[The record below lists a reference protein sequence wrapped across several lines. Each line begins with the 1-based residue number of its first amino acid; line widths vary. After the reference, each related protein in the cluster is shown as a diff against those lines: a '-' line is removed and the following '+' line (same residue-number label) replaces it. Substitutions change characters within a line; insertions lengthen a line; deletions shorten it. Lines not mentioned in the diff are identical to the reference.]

1 MSELGWKYLTAED
14 KANIVRGIRDGVA
27 YGGPYHVEIHPA
39 DRCNIE
45 CFFCSTAALRGTD
58 ELPLSRLEELI
69 GELKA
74 AGTRSIRLAGGGEP
88 LFHRKT
94 KDFLAALVGSGLP
107 IENITTNAVLLNEE
121 IATLL
126 VRGDCDQV
134 TVSLNTGDAETYASM
149 MQTPARNFD
158 RVLKNVRNLIAER
171 RKQNR
176 TTPKVN
182 LQFLVWKDNYRT
194 IPQMYALARELDV
207 DTIFFNGLSF
217 LKPAQKMNAEETA
230 EMMRLYEGVVR
241 EDEYRRIAM
250 IESFE
255 QDIRAQV
262 NEMNTRLNAERMRK
276 GRVARLAHLIT
287 RRDLTWREKLAH
299 RKKIADTRRVEAATA
314 GLDDPCIIGW
324 HSMLIRTSGVIAPC
338 CILQGAPLGDV
349 FKQSVADVWHGGQ
362 YAKFRTELSRIMRER
377 EEWQHDAGADKTV
390 VALCGSTSG
399 DICPIRSFY
408 FRPDVPFMQDLN
420 EVLVAPRSLALR
432 TARPDPSLRSG

>member
-1 MSELGWKYLTAED
+1 VSELGWKYLTAED

-39 DRCNIE
+39 DRCNID

-58 ELPLSRLEELI
+58 ELPLTRLEELI

-107 IENITTNAVLLNEE
+107 IENITTNAVLLGEE

-126 VRGDCDQV
+126 VKGDCDQV

-149 MQTPARNFD
+149 MQTPARNFE

-171 RKQNR
+171 RRQKR
-176 TTPKVN
+176 DTPKVN
-182 LQFLVWKDNYRT
+182 LQFLVWKQNYRS

-217 LKPAQKMNAEETA
+217 LTPEQKMSEDETR

-241 EDEYRRIAM
+241 EDEYRRIA
-250 IESFE
+250 IVNSFE
-255 QDIRAQV
+255 QDIRPQV
-262 NEMNTRLNAERMRK
+262 DEMNARLDAERRQK
-276 GRVARLAHLIT
+276 GTVARLAHLIT
-287 RRDLTWREKLAH
+287 RRDLTLREKLAH
-299 RKKIADTRRVEAATA
+299 RRKIAQSRRVDAATA

-324 HSMLIRTSGVIAPC
+324 HSMLIRTSGVVAPC

-349 FKQSVADVWHGGQ
+349 FKQSVAEVWHGEQ
-362 YAKFRTELSRIMRER
+362 YARFRKELSRIMRER
-377 EEWQHDAGADKTV
+377 QEWQLDAAGDKTV

-399 DICPIRSFY
+399 DVCPIRSFY
-408 FRPDVPFMQDLN
+408 FKPDVPFMRELN
-420 EVLVAPRSLALR
+420 ELLA
-432 TARPDPSLRSG
+432 ASA